1 MNVGLR
7 SSRSDF
13 RWDEGIEGMRVGGK
27 RRLQIPADMAY
38 GDREVGALTLH
49 RGKIKKHGGYNNKAR
64 SHK

>member
-49 RGKIKKHGGYNNKAR
+49 RGKIKKHGGYNKAR